1 MGLFVDVT
9 NAGFLRNEGIG
20 TMDTKG
26 DENVDA
32 EYTSPPPAHVVLY
45 ASLDVFEPANLHGS
59 VYVGKSLVVGNARR
73 DVFN

>member
-1 MGLFVDVT
+1 
-9 NAGFLRNEGIG
+9 
-20 TMDTKG
+20 MDTKG